1 MAFRIGV
8 ALMFGSLLPWLT
20 MPGVPFLPLTVA
32 EQGVVAG
39 ALVALAELIFWPGV
53 ALAGKGAWEA
63 AKAQGWRRMPVVMW
77 QMLLTGRAP
86 MEGSPPAA

>member
-8 ALMFGSLLPWLT
+8 ALMVGSLLPWLT
-20 MPGVPFLPLTVA
+20 MPAVPFLPLTVA
-32 EQGVVAG
+32 EQGVVVG
-39 ALVALAELIFWPGV
+39 ALVGLAELIFWPGV

-77 QMLLTGRAP
+77 QMLLTGRVP
-86 MEGSPPAA
+86 VEGPPPAA